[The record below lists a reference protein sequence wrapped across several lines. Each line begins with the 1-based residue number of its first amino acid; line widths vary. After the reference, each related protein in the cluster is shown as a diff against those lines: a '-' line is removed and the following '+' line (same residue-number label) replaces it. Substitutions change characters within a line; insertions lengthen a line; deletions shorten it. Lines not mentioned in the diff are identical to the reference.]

1 MKTIPIELAAPTY
14 KDRSGQLSSQK
25 TQNLYLGPGIDTKWT
40 AYDFP
45 GCKPAL
51 TAAGVDRGLYVF
63 NEQLYQ
69 VNGLQLLR
77 IGSDAS
83 STVIGSVNGTNRCIF
98 DDDGLNIF
106 MAHGDGVDQYN
117 GSTVTPVSS
126 SNLETPNSVSY
137 LNGFFLYDGDE
148 GRFQASDAGDGATIN
163 DLSVGV
169 ANSDGDILLRGF
181 VHSQLVYW
189 FGPRSIEPWYFA
201 GSGDLPFERLDQG
214 FVPIGLGAIHSL
226 AADEDALYF
235 LGANR
240 QFYKLAR
247 SVATP
252 LSDPSMANQ
261 IEAFNTVS
269 DAIGWTLTLQG
280 QRFYWVN
287 FPSESQ
293 SFLYSISY
301 NYWVDLSYG
310 MDGAR
315 HLANSY
321 AYCYGKHWVSDY
333 NNGNLY
339 TLDLNTFTDNGQTR
353 LRFRDTAP
361 LTAKGLGL
369 NGDRVIVGR
378 LQLEMEKGIGLATGQ
393 GVDPQL
399 MGQISGDGGKTF
411 GPQSFIPMGDQ
422 GDYDSRV
429 DFYQFADGYSMVYR
443 ILCTDPV
450 YWSFSG
456 GFVEVDAGGY

>member
-25 TQNLYLGPGIDTKWT
+25 TQNLYLGPGRDTQWT

-45 GCKPAL
+45 GCKPAV
-51 TAAGVDRGLYVF
+51 TANGRDRGLYVF
-63 NEQLYQ
+63 NEVLYQ
-69 VNGLQLLR
+69 VNGTQLLR
-77 IGSDAS
+77 IGSDNT
-83 STVIGSVNGTNRCIF
+83 STVMGSVNGSNRCVF

-106 MAHGDGVDQYN
+106 MAFGSGVDQYN
-117 GSTVTPVSS
+117 GATITPVGSA
-126 SNLETPNSVSY
+126 NLETPNSVSY

-148 GRFQASDAGDGATIN
+148 GRFQASNAGDGATIN
-163 DLSVGV
+163 ALSVGI
-169 ANSDGDILLRGF
+169 ANSDGDALLRGF
-181 VHSQLVYW
+181 VHAQLVYW

-214 FVPIGLGAIHSL
+214 FIPIGLGAMYSL
-226 AADEDALYF
+226 AADEDAMYF

-252 LSDPSMANQ
+252 FSDASMATQ
-261 IEAFNTVS
+261 VEQFGTIA

-280 QRFYWVN
+280 QRFYWVT
-287 FPSESQ
+287 FPTESR
-293 SFLYSISY
+293 SFLYSITH

-310 MDGAR
+310 MDGER

-321 AYCYGKHWVSDY
+321 AYCYGKHWVTDY
-333 NNGNLY
+333 RNGNLY
-339 TLDLNTFTDNGQTR
+339 QLDTDTFTDNGQPR
-353 LRFRDTAP
+353 LRYRETAP
-361 LTAKGLGL
+361 LTPKGLGL
-369 NGDRVIVGR
+369 NGDRIIVGR
-378 LQLEMEKGIGLATGQ
+378 LQIDMEKGVGLATGQ
-393 GVDPQL
+393 GVNPQL

-411 GPQSFIPMGDQ
+411 GAQTFIPMGAM
-422 GDYDSRV
+422 GNYDTRV
-429 DFYQFADGYSMVYR
+429 DFYQFADGYSIVYR

-450 YWSFSG
+450 YWSFFG
-456 GFVEVDAGGY
+456 GYVDIDAGGY